1 MSTSPASKPKKK
13 RRLATYLQNIKDSYT
28 ISRRTYPWVGWA
40 MLGAVAAVLALAVL
54 LTFLTSMSLWY
65 WLFLG
70 VLVAPVAA
78 LVILSWTVRRA
89 SYTQIEGV
97 PGAAKAVLDQIK
109 RGWYIEEQPAAVNP
123 KTQDVTWRA
132 IGRPGVVLIVEG
144 PAGRTQ
150 KMVTDER
157 KKVTRVLPTVP
168 LHVINVGTAPGQ
180 VQLIDLERTMR
191 RLGTGPSRLTRLRR
205 TLVYVVRHRRRPE
218 RTPRPTRL
226 TDAEITQVSNRLSS
240 LSAKGLPVPKGV
252 DPARVRPNRRAL
264 RGR

>member
-13 RRLATYLQNIKDSYT
+13 RRLATYLQNIKDSYA

-180 VQLIDLERTMR
+180 VRLIDLERTMR

-240 LSAKGLPVPKGV
+240 LSAKGLPIPKGV
-252 DPARVRPNRRAL
+252 DPARVRPDRRAL